1 MVKRLSENP
10 YATPVTG
17 TDQNHSYPAQNGGGW
32 RYIPLKVLTILATI
46 GLVTTVI
53 VDVLVVGIDTAGGM
67 MFDTFND
74 FDAAP
79 SSGTES
85 VLLIAL
91 SLFALMSLFI
101 FIFNIVVICMFM
113 YRANANVRSLGA
125 LGVENS
131 PGWCGGYW
139 FVPILQ
145 LFKPFGCMKEIHQAS
160 QNPSGQEWKSLKAH
174 SMIGP
179 WWGAWLIGN
188 FVTNFSLRADMSGMI
203 QPETIWILDMI
214 SSCLLIAAAI
224 FLIYILRSVSSLQE
238 GHAQRIGN

>member
-145 LFKPFGCMKEIHQAS
+145 LFKPYGCMKEIHQAS
-160 QNPSGQEWKSLKAH
+160 QKPSGQDWKSLSAH
-174 SMIGP
+174 SLIGF

-188 FVTNFSLRADMSGMI
+188 FVSNFVLRAEMSGAVGR
-203 QPETIWILDMI
+203 ETIWTANLVASVLMN
-214 SSCLLIAAAI
+214 AAAI
-224 FLIYILRSVSSLQE
+224 MLIFIVRSVSSLQE